1 MNEVLLLHMSTW
13 HLVLKLR
20 KLKKNRIVHEKYLQ
34 MRAITVGGIIM
45 KMYIR
50 EVGKIDSI
58 LNVIDSKMTILIQC
72 YFKNYIDL
80 TIFSYFVGDKSHCVS
95 IV

>member
-1 MNEVLLLHMSTW
+1 
-13 HLVLKLR
+13 
-20 KLKKNRIVHEKYLQ
+20 
-34 MRAITVGGIIM
+34 M